1 MAHLD
6 RCSAAMLDSG
16 VAHRTFSTHLS
27 HCVTKGCQHL
37 TEDLGAPPLQAPRF
51 DFLDD
56 KAIHGMIRG
65 ILRSKSDQELHELT
79 LRKLLQEAVAKSG
92 GHVREEDL
100 AEKRASFVEA
110 ASELIPRELG
120 KRVVKAVSTSRQAA
134 ERGGADA
141 MAQIDSQTV
150 LKTYFL
156 TWSGLAADAA
166 PSRQECMTLFCSA
179 FHDAKYEAH
188 LTHMAVFQEPHAG
201 VKGGVQFHVCSAI
214 SEPVRWLP
222 WKRALKRK
230 GCEVNF
236 AKVLIHASSSR
247 SERSRCYSTGFRQ
260 VNGCR
265 ASLRLAGTHS
275 MAC

>member
-1 MAHLD
+1 
-6 RCSAAMLDSG
+6 
-16 VAHRTFSTHLS
+16 
-27 HCVTKGCQHL
+27 
-37 TEDLGAPPLQAPRF
+37 
-51 DFLDD
+51 
-56 KAIHGMIRG
+56 MIRG

-110 ASELIPRELG
+110 ASELISRELG

-141 MAQIDSQTV
+141 MVQIDSQTV

-166 PSRQECMTLFCSA
+166 PSRQECMTLFRSA

-201 VKGGVQFHVCSAI
+201 VKGGVHFHVCSAI

-222 WKRALKRK
+222 WKRALQRK

-236 AKVLIHASSSR
+236 A
-247 SERSRCYSTGFRQ
+247 RC
-260 VNGCR
+260 
-265 ASLRLAGTHS
+265 
-275 MAC
+275 